1 MDRREADA
9 QAKEIVKRMT
19 IEEKISQLKFLT
31 SDEG

>member
-9 QAKEIVKRMT
+9 QAKEIVKMT